1 MRVCL
6 PLQLLRGVEGYPVD
20 VLPKL
25 TSMLGFEDPHLDKR
39 AITLRYQE
47 LRLQGGRHHIPLG
60 TV

>member
-47 LRLQGGRHHIPLG
+47 LRL
-60 TV
+60 